1 MRVTTGLAASQET
14 VWQMPTIFIGSPRQ
28 IRSDLRARQERCG
41 WSYLVGGENDLPSL
55 AEIVSD
61 L

>member
-1 MRVTTGLAASQET
+1 
-14 VWQMPTIFIGSPRQ
+14 MPTIFIGSPQQ
-28 IRSDLRARQERCG
+28 IRSDLRARQERFG
-41 WSYLVGGENDLPSL
+41 LSYLVVGENDLPTI